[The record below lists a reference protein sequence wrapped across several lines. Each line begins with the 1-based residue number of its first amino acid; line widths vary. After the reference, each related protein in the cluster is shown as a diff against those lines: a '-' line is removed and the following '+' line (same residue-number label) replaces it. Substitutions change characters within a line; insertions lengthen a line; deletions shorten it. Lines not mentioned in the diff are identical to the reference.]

1 MNRDHQPENPSQG
14 EHHTDGWDLPISLP
28 DAEALRQRLET
39 ASGTRTIIAT
49 QDAQTIALCL
59 SDRLGPGLH
68 SAIRQF
74 AEIGSID
81 APALRAESLAVR
93 VSGELTSG
101 LRRWAAWLVTYAA
114 RAAPPKFGGLEIPTN
129 GDALD
134 VYLKLPDHE
143 THGDA
148 LLTDFAYA
156 YCGSYPDFDTVLDG
170 ITDVREWERKI
181 REVAREIGCEEFIS
195 IDREAIAWH
204 VRDGWDVIASHGML
218 HVFLR

>member
-1 MNRDHQPENPSQG
+1 
-14 EHHTDGWDLPISLP
+14 LLISLP
-28 DAEALRQRLET
+28 DAEALHQRLDA
-39 ASGTRTIIAT
+39 ASGTHTIIAT

-59 SDRLGPGLH
+59 SDRLGSGLH

-81 APALRAESLAVR
+81 APALRAECLAVHL
-93 VSGELTSG
+93 SGDLTPG
-101 LRRWAAWLVTYAA
+101 LCRWAAWLVTYTASSV
-114 RAAPPKFGGLEIPTN
+114 PPKFGGLEIPPN

-134 VYLKLPDHE
+134 AYLKLPDHE
-143 THGDA
+143 AHDDA

-156 YCGSYPDFDTVLDG
+156 YCGSYPDFDAVLDG

-181 REVAREIGCEEFIS
+181 REVAREIGCAEFIS

-204 VRDGWDVIASHGML
+204 VRDGWDVIARHGML